1 MATHSGQ
8 KMKLEFE
15 MKSFEANLE
24 FMQKESEEEMNKI
37 LVSGA
42 SAYATSASKHTPP
55 SAGKQKIDPMFYGD
69 GVWYDRSSKDK
80 AHGRRRVYDLLQ
92 LARNPDTGHYRK
104 HYGTLLRMGFY
115 YVVSIYRKGKLL
127 QIPCKTLAEAGK
139 YAYESYRG
147 LTRAAWGLRFSELSG
162 KMPPA
167 FRKYVAERPELS
179 KMASL
184 NTVTI
189 NRVKHEV
196 QIVNHVVDSNDPYMS
211 KVDTN
216 ASIAAVKTMND
227 RMNKY
232 FKKKFDL

>member
-8 KMKLEFE
+8 KLKLEFE
-15 MKSFEANLE
+15 MKTFEANLE
-24 FMQKESEEEMNKI
+24 FMRKESEEEMNKV

-55 SAGKQKIDPMFYGD
+55 SLGKPTIDPLFYVD
-69 GVWYDRSSKDK
+69 GIWYRQSDTEKFK
-80 AHGRRRVYDLLQ
+80 GRRPVYDLVELV
-92 LARNPDTGHYRK
+92 RNSDSKYRSYYGHLVREGYLYMVKIFRK
-104 HYGTLLRMGFY
+104 KKPTVKKF
-115 YVVSIYRKGKLL
+115 
-127 QIPCKTLAEAGK
+127 CKTLAEAEK
-139 YAYESYRG
+139 YAHESYRG

-189 NRVKHEV
+189 DRKLHQVLLTNSVISSGE
-196 QIVNHVVDSNDPYMS
+196 SFLAS
-211 KVDTN
+211 TDTN